1 MHDSLT
7 YFLLREKG
15 EMGYNEHISNER
27 TAAKKWNKK
36 ELFVRSPNYIETG
49 CDYD

>member
-1 MHDSLT
+1 MPDYLR

-15 EMGYNEHISNER
+15 EMVYNGHISNER
-27 TAAKKWNKK
+27 AAAKKDTK

-49 CDYD
+49 CNYD